1 MKEKLSPRSADQTI
15 ERVAFTSEQS
25 YLQIMSGQKTT
36 DLRVA
41 TNSLTTLKP
50 GYIVEFRTMG
60 VKEKILVRVKAIR
73 KYKTVEEVLSH
84 EDLKK
89 LFPGAQ
95 PDEINKNT
103 SGIRAEDIKR
113 HGGVVIDFEKLPA

>member
-36 DLRVA
+36 DLRAA

-73 KYKTVEEVLSH
+73 KYKTVEEALSH

-95 PDEINKNT
+95 SKQINKNT
-103 SGIRAEDIKR
+103 LGIRAEDIKR